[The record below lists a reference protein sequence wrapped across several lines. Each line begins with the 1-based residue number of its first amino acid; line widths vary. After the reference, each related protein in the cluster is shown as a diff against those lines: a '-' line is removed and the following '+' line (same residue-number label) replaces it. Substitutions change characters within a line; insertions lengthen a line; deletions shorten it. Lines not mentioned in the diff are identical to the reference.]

1 MITKLVIPI
10 VSLTSSRNFNMGV
23 EIERK
28 FLVDKEKWSRIKPVS
43 GQHILQGYLSKEIER
58 TVRVR
63 VKGEKGYLTVK
74 GKTVGTTRAEYE
86 YEIPVNEAKE
96 MITSMCNKYIDKT
109 RFEVVFDGKTW
120 EVDEFLSPQEGL
132 ILAEIELEQ
141 EDEEIHLP
149 DWITEEVTD
158 DPSYYNANMV

>member
-10 VSLTSSRNFNMGV
+10 VSLTSSRNCKMGV

-28 FLVDKEKWSRIKPVS
+28 FLVDKEKWSSIKPVS
-43 GQHILQGYLSKEIER
+43 GYHILQGYLSKEIAR
-58 TVRVR
+58 TVRIR
-63 VKGEKGYLTVK
+63 IKGKKGYLTIK
-74 GKTVGTTRAEYE
+74 GKTVGATRAEYE

-96 MITSMCNKYIDKT
+96 MITSMCNTYIDKT
-109 RFEVVFDGKTW
+109 RFEIVFDGKTW
-120 EVDEFLSPQEGL
+120 EVDEFLSPQKGL
-132 ILAEIELEQ
+132 VLAEIELEQ
-141 EDEEIHLP
+141 EGEEIHLP